1 MPKRCFACSDCR
13 AICAECKNQTLWNS
27 RTDCQQKGRRA
38 RSDAP
43 YQHSHLV
50 VSFFGFVC
58 LVDQISFSAVARRS
72 SLGAESRRVMRP
84 VYLIAG
90 GITKFAKAHP
100 DQDFRL
106 MVREAF
112 DYALAD
118 LDGTLA
124 PADIDGSVISYFS
137 EHFTYQAMAGA
148 MVQDFLGLCPKPHVR
163 IEGGG
168 ATGGLCLQQAW
179 ESIASGRYEVA
190 AAMGFE
196 TMSHV
201 ETAKGNELIALASDT
216 NFDFPVGGYY
226 NGYYAMMV
234 VRHMHE
240 FGTTEEQLARIAVK
254 NHNNACHNPYAQE
267 HLALTIEDVMGSG
280 YIAWP
285 LKRHDICVMS
295 DGAAVCFLASE
306 AAARKYCKNPIRITG
321 IGADSDCMRF
331 ADRPHG
337 KVPLLPHEQE
347 SDYKDL
353 KYPGVHSFRAGRMAA
368 LQAYKMVGVTN
379 PLEELDVIELHDA
392 YSSSELQ
399 TYEDLGLCK
408 YGDGGRFID
417 EGHPTLQG
425 KLPVNASGGLLACG
439 HPVGATGLMQA
450 VTMLWQ
456 LQGTIPK
463 HFGNDKLQVPDARRG
478 LIHSHAGTG
487 AYVSVTILEKEA

>member
-1 MPKRCFACSDCR
+1 
-13 AICAECKNQTLWNS
+13 
-27 RTDCQQKGRRA
+27 
-38 RSDAP
+38 
-43 YQHSHLV
+43 
-50 VSFFGFVC
+50 
-58 LVDQISFSAVARRS
+58 
-72 SLGAESRRVMRP
+72 MRP

-100 DQDFRL
+100 DKDFRF
-106 MVREAF
+106 MVKEAL
-112 DYALAD
+112 DYALRD
-118 LDGTLA
+118 LGGKLTTH
-124 PADIDGSVISYFS
+124 DIDGSVISYFS
-137 EHFTYQAMAGA
+137 DHFTFQLKAGA
-148 MVQDFLGLCPKPHVR
+148 MVQDYVGLCPKPHVR

-168 ATGGLCLQQAW
+168 ATGGLCFQQAW
-179 ESIASGRYEVA
+179 ESVASGRFEVV

-201 ETAKGNELIALASDT
+201 ETAKGNEFIALASDT

-254 NHNNACHNPYAQE
+254 NHNNAVHNPYAQE
-267 HLALTIEDVMGSG
+267 HLALTLEDVMRSE

-295 DGAAVCFLASE
+295 DGAAVAILASE
-306 AAARKYCKNPIRITG
+306 KAAQKFCDHPIKITG
-321 IGADSDCMRF
+321 IGAGSDCMRF

-337 KVPLLPHEQE
+337 QVPLMPHERE

-353 KYPGVHSFRAGRMAA
+353 KYPGVHSFRAGRTAA
-368 LQAYKMVGVTN
+368 LGACRIAGIGH
-379 PLEELDVIELHDA
+379 PLEDLDVIELHDA

-408 YGDGGRFID
+408 YGEGGRFID
-417 EGHPTLQG
+417 EGHPTLAG
-425 KLPVNASGGLLACG
+425 KLPVNPSGGLLACG

-450 VTMLWQ
+450 VTMFWQ
-456 LQGTIPK
+456 LQHTIGK
-463 HFGNDKLQVPDARRG
+463 HFGNDKLQVKNAKRG

-487 AYVSVTILEKEA
+487 TYVTVSILERP